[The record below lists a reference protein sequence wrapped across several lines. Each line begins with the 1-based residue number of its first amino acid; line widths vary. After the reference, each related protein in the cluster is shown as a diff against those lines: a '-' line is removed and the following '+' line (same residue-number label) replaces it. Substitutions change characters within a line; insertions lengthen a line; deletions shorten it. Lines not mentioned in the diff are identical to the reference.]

1 MAAPPKGCSGA
12 REWLLRVGGGH
23 EDNSEVGGGGKVAM
37 LGAFEFRKT
46 KTREDINDLRCTE
59 LCMVW
64 LK

>member
-1 MAAPPKGCSGA
+1 MVTEG
-12 REWLLRVGGGH
+12 GGGH

-46 KTREDINDLRCTE
+46 KKREDINDLRCTE